1 MEQFLSFKDLAT
13 SVEHFAPSFTED
25 FRKYMEDSLKRNQIA
40 SFEAERS
47 AAKVLII

>member
-1 MEQFLSFKDLAT
+1 MEQCLSFKDLAT
-13 SVEHFAPSFTED
+13 SIEPFSPSFTED
-25 FRKYMEDSLKRNQIA
+25 FRKYIEDSIRRSQIA

>member
-1 MEQFLSFKDLAT
+1 MEVLLTFEDLAE
-13 SVEHFAPSFTED
+13 SIEPFNPLYTED
-25 FRKYMEDSLKRNQIA
+25 FRKYMEDSIRRSQIA

>member
-1 MEQFLSFKDLAT
+1 MEVFLTFEELAE
-13 SVEHFAPSFTED
+13 SIEPFNPPYTED
-25 FRKYMEDSLKRNQIA
+25 FRKYMEDSLRRSQIA